1 MSTWGKQDDV
11 ASVGTVTIVGTTNL
25 GDTSSGSI
33 VVVATNKI
41 TGLTSHVMVSGDAVT
56 YANGG
61 GTSIVGLTAGV
72 KYFVGKVSSSVIK
85 LYDSQAAAL
94 ASEAPVTLA
103 ATVAISGAAGQFTC
117 GASSLKVGDAL
128 CITGTKGGT
137 ATFTGYVDGT
147 VYLVSAITGS
157 SGSVTG
163 FTLTTE
169 AGAALSTAAGT
180 LTGLTY
186 SVDTGVV
193 NITAVGAGSSH
204 TLTLDE
210 GYCTGSGTT
219 FLDRTSSEKGHVGRY
234 LNAASQDFIITQ
246 FTSTTAIRVR
256 AALPGAAIVN
266 VAGSTAFTLN
276 EKPKF
281 LTYGQSN
288 NTTRSFNAPSPTT
301 VFGVDS
307 TEIGSGGDNVIS
319 MTVTTA
325 GTLYVEA
332 PVVAVSGGGA
342 VVTGSIATTV
352 LTVTAVASGKLV
364 VGQTSSQFTGAL
376 GVQLTSTDVNGLLG
390 GKGTYTVDSQTV
402 SSTTITT
409 VPGTTAAGTA
419 TISGGAVTAITV
431 TNVGV
436 GYAAAATLTIPKAR
450 VTIPTSGVTTGTDTF
465 AYTAHG
471 LVAGD
476 QVVYFHGG
484 GAAATGLTTATDY
497 FVIASGLTADA
508 FKVSATSG
516 GSAVDISGT
525 GNNAQY
531 FEKYASVAAT
541 GASALG
547 TGARFGGLPHIGW
560 VKRQVLTGQ
569 NSGRIRYETLV
580 ALSKNAMTSDAT
592 DDIQFPD

>member
-1 MSTWGKQDDV
+1 MSSWGKQDDV

-25 GDTSSGSI
+25 GDTSSSS
-33 VVVATNKI
+33 VVVVGTNKI
-41 TGLTSHVMVSGDAVT
+41 TGLTSHVMTSGDAVT

-94 ASEAPVTLA
+94 ASDAPVTLT
-103 ATVAISGAAGQFTC
+103 ATVAISGTAGQFTC

-128 CITGTKGGT
+128 CITGSKGGT

-157 SGSVTG
+157 SGNVTG

-169 AGAALSTAAGT
+169 AGAALSTVAGT

-219 FLDRTSSEKGHVGRY
+219 FLDRTTSEKGHVGRY

-281 LTYGQSN
+281 LTNGQSN

-307 TEIGSGGDNVIS
+307 TEIGSGGDNVVS

-352 LTVTAVASGKLV
+352 LTVTAVTSGKLV

-376 GVQLTSTDVNGLLG
+376 GAQLTSTDVNGLLG
-390 GKGTYTVDSQTV
+390 GK
-402 SSTTITT
+402 
-409 VPGTTAAGTA
+409 
-419 TISGGAVTAITV
+419 
-431 TNVGV
+431 
-436 GYAAAATLTIPKAR
+436 
-450 VTIPTSGVTTGTDTF
+450 
-465 AYTAHG
+465 
-471 LVAGD
+471 
-476 QVVYFHGG
+476 
-484 GAAATGLTTATDY
+484 
-497 FVIASGLTADA
+497 
-508 FKVSATSG
+508 
-516 GSAVDISGT
+516 
-525 GNNAQY
+525 
-531 FEKYASVAAT
+531 
-541 GASALG
+541 
-547 TGARFGGLPHIGW
+547 
-560 VKRQVLTGQ
+560 
-569 NSGRIRYETLV
+569 
-580 ALSKNAMTSDAT
+580 
-592 DDIQFPD
+592 

>member
-1 MSTWGKQDDV
+1 MSSWGNQDDI

-25 GDTSSGSI
+25 GDTSSGSV

-72 KYFVGKVSSSVIK
+72 KYWVGKVSSSVIK
-85 LYDSQAAAL
+85 LYSSQAAAL
-94 ASEAPVTLA
+94 ASDAPVTLA
-103 ATVAISGAAGQFTC
+103 ATVAISGTAGQFTC

-128 CITGTKGGT
+128 CITGSKGGT

-157 SGSVTG
+157 SGNVTG

-219 FLDRTSSEKGHVGRY
+219 FLDRTTSEKGHVGRY

-281 LTYGQSN
+281 LTHGQSN

-307 TEIGSGGDNVIS
+307 TEIGSGGDNVVS

-352 LTVTAVASGKLV
+352 LTVTAVTSGKLV

-376 GVQLTSTDVNGLLG
+376 GAQLTSTDVNGLLG
-390 GKGTYTVDSQTV
+390 GKGTYTVASQTV

-450 VTIPTSGVTTGTDTF
+450 VTIPASGVTTATDTF

-476 QVVYFHGG
+476 QVVYYHGG
-484 GAAATGLTTATDY
+484 GSAATGLTTATDY
-497 FVIASGLTADA
+497 YVIASGLTANA

-516 GSAVDISGT
+516 GAAVDISGT

-560 VKRQVLTGQ
+560 VQRQVLTGQ